1 MRDLSGKEARVI
13 RVEPPDVERFTGL
26 GAVTR
31 LRLPTGDGRVASAV
45 KGVDLWEQFFNQ
57 QSGLRHHIVF
67 TGRDGTQDEFVCA
80 CGVKFVYEVH

>member
-31 LRLPTGDGRVASAV
+31 LRLPTGDGRV
-45 KGVDLWEQFFNQ
+45 DQL
-57 QSGLRHHIVF
+57 LR
-67 TGRDGTQDEFVCA
+67 A
-80 CGVKFVYEVH
+80 